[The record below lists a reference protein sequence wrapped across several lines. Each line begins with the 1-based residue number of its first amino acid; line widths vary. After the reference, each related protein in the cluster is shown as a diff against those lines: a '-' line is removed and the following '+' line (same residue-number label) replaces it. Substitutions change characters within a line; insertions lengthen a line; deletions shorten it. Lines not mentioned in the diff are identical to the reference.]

1 MVIHLGM
8 SRTRFNCWV
17 KKIPWRREWLT
28 TPVFLLGEFHG
39 QRRLAG
45 YCPWSCKESDTME
58 QLTNT
63 QKRQKAKPFSSLGL
77 KNQGGVTFGW
87 WYSHGRGTVPKNSG
101 HNQMNATIG
110 KILVR
115 KECVRMGS
123 LCSSTLASP
132 AKASCW
138 LNLNRRQKEAEKLRR
153 WI

>member
-1 MVIHLGM
+1 MVIYLAM
-8 SRTRFNCWV
+8 SRARFNCRV
-17 KKIPWRREWLT
+17 RKISWRREWLP
-28 TPVFLLGEFHG
+28 TPVLLPGEFHG

-45 YCPWSCKESDTME
+45 YCPWSHKESDTIK
-58 QLTNT
+58 QLTHT
-63 QKRQKAKPFSSLGL
+63 QKRQKTKPFSSLGL
-77 KNQGGVTFGW
+77 KNQGGVMFGW

-123 LCSSTLASP
+123 LSSSTLGYP

-138 LNLNRRQKEAEKLRR
+138 LNLYRRQKAEKLRR